1 MTNFNKPIQLNYICT
16 TICLVVY
23 YFISINSDKA
33 YHYIDIAQ
41 IFLVWSTNLNPDK
54 SAVVVIDQDEDNQCN
69 LPVEGASIDNNVE
82 TPTHKQ
88 FFKITQ
94 LFGVEAPLLPPEKQ
108 MPLQDRSTKRE
119 RLASLRKQENIEE
132 IMVKTFAFCASKPLD
147 KRPDLDWFNRYISLA
162 ENVSNPT
169 MQDLWAK
176 ILAGELARPG
186 LYSLKALKVFRDMS
200 IVDAKL
206 LAKACSLAVKDNSK
220 KNIRIIS
227 GSYQQPGLL
236 NFFNQE
242 RQQYINLS
250 HFGLNYADILSLADN
265 KLIFQQESESSMM
278 RSGEVFSFYYNG
290 APLKLTSKKNN
301 IALQFYKFTSIGAEL
316 ANLIIDK
323 PNKEFFS
330 FLKEQLTHHFD
341 VVSS

>member
-1 MTNFNKPIQLNYICT
+1 LILLKY
-16 TICLVVY
+16 
-23 YFISINSDKA
+23 
-33 YHYIDIAQ
+33 
-41 IFLVWSTNLNPDK
+41 FLVWSINLKPDT
-54 SAVVVIDQDEDNQCN
+54 SDVVVIEQTEDNQRN
-69 LPVEGASIDNNVE
+69 LPIEETTIGNSIE
-82 TPTHKQ
+82 TPAHKQ

-108 MPLQDRSTKRE
+108 MPLQDRSTKRQ

-132 IMVKTFAFCASKPLD
+132 IMVKTFAFCANKPID
-147 KRPDLDWFNRYISLA
+147 KRPDLDWFNQYISLA
-162 ENVSNPT
+162 ENISNAT

-227 GSYQQPGLL
+227 GSYQQPGLF

-265 KLIFQQESESSMM
+265 KLIFKQESESSMM
-278 RSGEVFSFYYNG
+278 KSGEVLNFYYNG
-290 APLKLTSKKNN
+290 EPLTLSSKKNN
-301 IALQFYKFTSIGAEL
+301 IALQFYKFTAIGAEL

-330 FLKEQLTHHFD
+330 ILKQQLTHHFN
-341 VVSS
+341 VVSSS

>member
-1 MTNFNKPIQLNYICT
+1 MK
-16 TICLVVY
+16 
-23 YFISINSDKA
+23 
-33 YHYIDIAQ
+33 
-41 IFLVWSTNLNPDK
+41 PDK

-69 LPVEGASIDNNVE
+69 LPVEEAPIDNSVE

-94 LFGVEAPLLPPEKQ
+94 LFGLEAPLLPVEKQ
-108 MPLQDRSTKRE
+108 MPLEDRSNKRK
-119 RLASLRKQENIEE
+119 RLANLRKQENIEE
-132 IMVKTFAFCASKPLD
+132 IMVKTFTFCASKPID

-162 ENVSNPT
+162 ENVSNTT

-206 LAKACSLAVKDNSK
+206 LAKACSLAVKDSSK

-265 KLIFQQESESSMM
+265 KLIFKQESESSMM
-278 RSGEVFSFYYNG
+278 KSGEILNFYYNG
-290 APLKLTSKKNN
+290 TPLKLTSKK
-301 IALQFYKFTSIGAEL
+301 
-316 ANLIIDK
+316 IILHY
-323 PNKEFFS
+323 S
-330 FLKEQLTHHFD
+330 FINSRLL
-341 VVSS
+341 VPS